1 MDSEEQQASLTPSQ
15 LSAEEVDV
23 EILPLIY
30 EIIRSIERDPHDATQ
45 KPRESQ
51 DTAQKIL
58 ELQKKLD
65 QAREQ
70 VKRLPGVDLS
80 REEQLKRLEF
90 LRTQL
95 RLKREL
101 LLKYRTTCTFEI
113 PSNPTGNSNS
123 FSSPSLSS
131 SAQQQQI
138 NTNSLPTSNSQPIV
152 NNTGKA

>member
-1 MDSEEQQASLTPSQ
+1 MDSEEQQTSVPATQ

-90 LRTQL
+90 MRTQL

-113 PSNPTGNSNS
+113 PPSTTGNSNS
-123 FSSPSLSS
+123 FSSPLSS
-131 SAQQQQI
+131 TQQQQQI
-138 NTNSLPTSNSQPIV
+138 NTNSLPTSNAQPIV